1 MVRLVIAA
9 VATLAS
15 LALLLPVFAVSA
27 AIWVFASC
35 VHAISRL
42 LERKFVPWAELTTF
56 DAALGWRPR
65 AGIDARYLAHRD
77 DIFRVVTDSDGWPG
91 RRSLDD
97 SAVVV
102 FGDSFAFGYGVD
114 TGRSFADLNPRLAIK
129 AMGAPGY
136 SMVQSVILME
146 QLAERLRGKLI
157 VWFVCLENDLEDNIL
172 PAMGGYRAPFVRAS
186 RSDGGWEIAAEHVE
200 STPWRSRDS
209 GWKRMFPN
217 LCVPGP
223 VADRVY
229 AVSEYLIGRAAA
241 ACALAGAHLIV
252 LTIPDPTQLTAAG
265 RARLAT
271 LSGHPALC
279 DVDLPDRRL
288 GESCKRHGVPMV
300 IGKDHLTSRH
310 YKRIEGLHW
319 NREGHR
325 RMADVLARLYVSFQA
340 GELGRQ
346 TSIVQSSSRDRLAAL
361 HESHASSR

>member
-1 MVRLVIAA
+1 MVRFVIAA
-9 VATLAS
+9 GATAIS
-15 LALLLPVFAVSA
+15 LVLLLPVFAMSA
-27 AIWVFASC
+27 AIWVFVSC
-35 VHAISRL
+35 VRAVSRV
-42 LERKFVPWAELTTF
+42 LERKFVPWSELTTF

-65 AGIDARYLAHRD
+65 AGIDAHYLAHRD

-97 SAVVV
+97 SAVIV

-114 TGRSFADLNPRLAIK
+114 TGRSFADLNPRPAIK

-157 VWFVCLENDLEDNIL
+157 VWFVCLENDLEDNLL

-186 RSDGGWEIAAEHVE
+186 GTAGGWEIAAEHVNA
-200 STPWRSRDS
+200 TPWRSRDS
-209 GWKRMFPN
+209 GWKRMFPK

-223 VADRVY
+223 IADRVF
-229 AVSEYLIGRAAA
+229 AVSEYLIGRASA
-241 ACALAGAHLIV
+241 ACARAGAHLVV
-252 LTIPDPTQLTAAG
+252 LTIPDPTQLSYAG
-265 RARLAT
+265 RGRLAT

-279 DVDLPDRRL
+279 DVDLPDKRL
-288 GESCKRHGVPMV
+288 GEICKRYGVPMV
-300 IGKDHLTSRH
+300 VGKDHLTSRH

-325 RMADVLARLYVSFQA
+325 RVADVVARLYDSFKA
-340 GELGRQ
+340 GQLGMR
-346 TSIVQSSSRDRLAAL
+346 TSIVPSGRDGLAAL
-361 HESHASSR
+361 HESHAGLR